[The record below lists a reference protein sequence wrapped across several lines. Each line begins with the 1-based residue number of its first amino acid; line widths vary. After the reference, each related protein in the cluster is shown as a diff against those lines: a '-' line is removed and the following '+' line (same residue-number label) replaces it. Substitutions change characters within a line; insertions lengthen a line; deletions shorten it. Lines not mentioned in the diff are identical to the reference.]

1 MEQQEGNRTVKVRNI
16 VAVPAN
22 TAAILYHDS
31 NPIIVLSNYI
41 AGTQPGVDLLCYIC
55 ISKGEIT

>member
-22 TAAILYHDS
+22 TAAIHYHDS

-41 AGTQPGVDLLCYIC
+41 AGTHRVSTSGYIY